1 LRETAE
7 VMNLADVVVGTG
19 KRKGEDRDRVH
30 VHNHRSVYY
39 HICPTLALL
48 KSRASGME
56 LEELLGGISN
66 AYK

>member
-7 VMNLADVVVGTG
+7 VMNLADMVVGTG
-19 KRKGEDRDRVH
+19 KQKGEDRDRFH

-48 KSRASGME
+48 KPRASGTG

-66 AYK
+66 AYE